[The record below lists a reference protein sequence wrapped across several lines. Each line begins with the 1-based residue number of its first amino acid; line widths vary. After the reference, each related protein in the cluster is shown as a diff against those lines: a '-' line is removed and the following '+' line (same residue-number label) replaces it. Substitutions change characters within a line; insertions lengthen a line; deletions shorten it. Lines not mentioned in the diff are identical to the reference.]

1 MFRCQGIY
9 CAFRSTSTAQSTIS
23 CAALLSAGDTSGLF
37 IYMVQFIQAEA
48 AACEAEAATFEAALQ
63 ELRDHPRQVVLSKKR
78 CAVSAPMDPY

>member
-1 MFRCQGIY
+1 
-9 CAFRSTSTAQSTIS
+9 
-23 CAALLSAGDTSGLF
+23 
-37 IYMVQFIQAEA
+37 MVQFIQAEA